1 MAHTDTQ
8 PTLAQRPTTGHS
20 MDFLIVNTK
29 KNYKLDKKKNKNG
42 HIFLKIADNEDNTRV
57 TTLKFPQNCPHDSL

>member
-29 KNYKLDKKKNKNG
+29 KIIN
-42 HIFLKIADNEDNTRV
+42 
-57 TTLKFPQNCPHDSL
+57 